1 MRPFDPHRGRFLLS
15 TACSVLLSACASEE
29 RSVETA
35 YREDPLPFHAAIYVA
50 SAAGIDEA
58 TSSAESRRGVSFR
71 IGASALADELARSL
85 ESPPGVV
92 SVATVVSAAN
102 LDEAIDA
109 ARRESADCVLV
120 LDFQTA
126 EGYRD
131 FERPLGWASLEI
143 LSWLFGGV
151 PSWFVP
157 TLQYVTNT
165 TLEVR
170 GLDPAAEGSLA
181 PAWRETIASR
191 TQGASLW
198 DRSDIWDRP
207 LDYVATIV
215 VPPMLLASAT
225 PERLAG
231 ELTQST
237 ILEVAEGL
245 RDCVRRKLSD
255 VEAAA
260 PLSVAF
266 LTPPPARRLDAN
278 SFRARLAISSL
289 DGSGVRA
296 MDLIRL
302 AEGSELFRWQATRED
317 LQRLNEGL
325 KTAGSSGAYFEYAVP
340 SEIPLAYGENV
351 IKVRLL
357 REDGRMVTRTATYR
371 R

>member
-1 MRPFDPHRGRFLLS
+1 MRPFYPHRGGLLLGAACSFLL
-15 TACSVLLSACASEE
+15 CACASEE

-35 YREDPLPFHAAIYVA
+35 YREDPLPFHAAIYLA
-50 SAAGIDEA
+50 SATGIEEA
-58 TSSAESRRGVSFR
+58 TSSAAPRRGVSFR
-71 IGASALADELARSL
+71 AGASGLADELARSL

-92 SVATVVSAAN
+92 SLATVVSAAS
-102 LDEAIDA
+102 LEEALDA
-109 ARRESADCVLV
+109 ARRENADYVLV

-126 EGYRD
+126 EGYED

-143 LSWLFGGV
+143 LSWLFGGI

-157 TLQYVTNT
+157 TLHYVTNT

-170 GLDPAAEGSLA
+170 GVDPAAEGSVA
-181 PAWRETIASR
+181 PAWRETIRSR

-207 LDYVATIV
+207 LDYVTTVV

-237 ILEVAEGL
+237 VLDVAEKL
-245 RDCVRRKLSD
+245 RDSVRRRLSD
-255 VEAAA
+255 IEAAA
-260 PLSVAF
+260 PLSVTF

-302 AEGSELFRWQATRED
+302 AEGSELFRWQASRED
-317 LQRLNEGL
+317 LQRLAEGL
-325 KTAGSSGAYFEYAVP
+325 KTAGSSGAYFEYVVP

-351 IKVRLL
+351 IKVRLM
-357 REDGRMVTRTATYR
+357 REDGSVLTRTAVYR